1 MKLVACAITKTL
13 HGIGFW
19 QNAIK
24 IGSLGRNSTEDS

>member
-13 HGIGFW
+13 HGVGFW

-24 IGSLGRNSTEDS
+24 IGLFGPKLDGR